1 MVGIAGLQLIPNI
14 DLKYQSLSFR
24 ESKRFTEIIL
34 KYNYRF
40 MKKQLK
46 FISHNTTYVPLDSV
60 RYGESGSTKMIEEEK
75 KNKLV
80 NTNLYFS
87 NQNSFTIFK
96 NPPRRF
102 RFNFILFI
110 IREAQLITSIY
121 QVTTME

>member
-1 MVGIAGLQLIPNI
+1 M
-14 DLKYQSLSFR
+14 
-24 ESKRFTEIIL
+24 
-34 KYNYRF
+34 
-40 MKKQLK
+40 K